1 MSARAIRDHRRGFTL
16 IELMVALAIVGIL
29 AAGLFPLSEL
39 NARRER
45 EQELRRGLREIREAI
60 DAYKRATDEGR
71 VARAADASG
80 YPPNLEVLVAGVP
93 AVIGAP
99 AAPGGAAAP
108 GAAGAPAASGAAQAG
123 AAASRPALPAVG
135 AGTTLPAATLGRPA
149 PATVSSTSIEAKRI
163 YFLRR
168 LPADPFAP
176 NPGSSPARTW
186 GKRSYA
192 SPPDTPSEGADVF
205 DVYSLAEGS
214 GLNGVPYR
222 QW

>member
-1 MSARAIRDHRRGFTL
+1 MRCRRGGFTL

-71 VARAADASG
+71 VAKAADASG

-93 AVIGAP
+93 AVIGAS

-108 GAAGAPAASGAAQAG
+108 GAAGASAAAGVAQAG
-123 AAASRPALPAVG
+123 AAASPALPAVG
-135 AGTTLPAATLGRPA
+135 AGTTLPAASLGRPA
-149 PATVSSTSIEAKRI
+149 PANMSSTSIEAKRI

>member
-1 MSARAIRDHRRGFTL
+1 MRYRRRGFTL

-108 GAAGAPAASGAAQAG
+108 GATGAPAGAGATVAGVAASATPPGVGATLSAG
-123 AAASRPALPAVG
+123 AA
-135 AGTTLPAATLGRPA
+135 GRPA
-149 PATVSSTSIEAKRI
+149 PATVSSSSIEAKRI

-176 NPGSSPARTW
+176 NPGSNPARTW

-192 SPPDTPSEGADVF
+192 SAPDTPSEGADVF
-205 DVYSLAEGS
+205 DVYSISEGS
-214 GLNGVPYR
+214 GLNGMPYR

>member
-1 MSARAIRDHRRGFTL
+1 MTAAVSAMRRRRGFTL

-60 DAYKRATDEGR
+60 DAYKRAADEGR
-71 VARAADASG
+71 VAKAADASG

-108 GAAGAPAASGAAQAG
+108 GAAGAPAAAGAALAG
-123 AAASRPALPAVG
+123 AAA
-135 AGTTLPAATLGRPA
+135 GTNLPAAAFGRPA
-149 PATVSSTSIEAKRI
+149 PATVSSSSIEAKRI

-176 NPGSSPARTW
+176 NPGGNPARTW

-192 SPPDTPSEGADVF
+192 SAPDTPSEGADVF
-205 DVYSLAEGS
+205 DVYSVSEGS